1 MTLAR
6 LGLTL
11 QILGL
16 ILLAALLSDRGALRP
31 AYPALRVTGPALLFP
46 RRDPAPRDPQPLKLT
61 PDTGKTRPA
70 LP

>member
-16 ILLAALLSDRGALRP
+16 ILLAALLWDSGALRP
-31 AYPALRVTGPALLFP
+31 AYPALRVTGPVLLLLGVTLRIAAG
-46 RRDPAPRDPQPLKLT
+46 RR
-61 PDTGKTRPA
+61 
-70 LP
+70 

>member
-11 QILGL
+11 QILGV
-16 ILLAALLSDRGALRP
+16 ILLAALLWDSGALHP
-31 AYPALRVTGPALLFP
+31 FYPALRVTGPALLFP
-46 RRDPAPRDPQPLKLT
+46 RRDPAPRDPQTLNLK

-70 LP
+70 IP